1 MTGPPAPPR
10 SSTGL
15 DENLAAALSYVGGA
29 VTGVLFLA
37 LEQRSAVVRFHARQS
52 AITFLVLA
60 VAYLLIHS
68 LPVVG
73 RFLGVF
79 RVDGNHRAVGERP
92 ALQVAVHRRL
102 GRRKTIGSPQPIE
115 STDGDHR
122 GRGVG

>member
-1 MTGPPAPPR
+1 MTGPPAQPR

-60 VAYLLIHS
+60 VVYLLIHS

-73 RFLGVF
+73 RFLAFFVLMGIIVLWVF
-79 RVDGNHRAVGERP
+79 LMVKAVRGQRYKLP
-92 ALQVAVHRRL
+92 Y
-102 GRRKTIGSPQPIE
+102 IGDWAEEKQ
-115 STDGDHR
+115 
-122 GRGVG
+122 